1 MEQVGDFKIKK
12 GYSESVIMSQNNDN
26 SIIIDM
32 MNDKQV
38 IYKHTQPDDLDQI
51 KEMNPIKE
59 DENEIASSNSDNQNV
74 ISPQKLLKIEEEK

>member
-38 IYKHTQPDDLDQI
+38 IYKHT
-51 KEMNPIKE
+51 
-59 DENEIASSNSDNQNV
+59 
-74 ISPQKLLKIEEEK
+74 